1 MRPQSVSERCSP
13 LFELREIRAPRPKT
27 GWAIAVAVHVLA
39 AVIFLRATF
48 SYTPSPEHAR
58 FITLPREVDLPPY
71 GAARPIPARRL
82 GGYGKPAPP
91 APVQSLAVST
101 PGVTDTATA
110 VRPPAVGP
118 RNFISGP
125 VLGDGHLW
133 VSPRPAL
140 PAEVAEQIYGDSTAR
155 DTVVVR
161 RLRAM
166 MDSLNQIY
174 DEEQRE
180 HRRPSWTTDVGGRT
194 FGIDSQYIHIAGIK
208 IPTAVLALLPLNMPQ
223 GNFDEGL
230 RSRHL
235 EEMRQDIMRAAARA
249 QTYQDF
255 RRYVRELRA
264 RTDAE
269 REFQRRQKQPA
280 DTVKAIP

>member
-1 MRPQSVSERCSP
+1 VITAALHVVGVILAVTVPWQ
-13 LFELREIRAPRPKT
+13 APRQPRYIVLEPIDT
-27 GWAIAVAVHVLA
+27 VA
-39 AVIFLRATF
+39 FMPF
-48 SYTPSPEHAR
+48 QDTPTHRTRGPRVGTARPEPPPE
-58 FITLPREVDLPPY
+58 TPLPP
-71 GAARPIPARRL
+71 PP
-82 GGYGKPAPP
+82 PPP
-91 APVQSLAVST
+91 AAAQPSDSGTAMPAYDPNANALT
-101 PGVTDTATA
+101 PRV
-110 VRPPAVGP
+110 
-118 RNFISGP
+118 
-125 VLGDGHLW
+125 GDGRLW

-140 PAEVAEQIYGDSTAR
+140 PSTVAEALYGD
-155 DTVVVR
+155 TVGRNERAVE

-230 RSRHL
+230 RARHL
-235 EEMRQDIMRAAARA
+235 EEMRQDIMRSAARA